1 MAKGNRRRPTTQ
13 GVVPCKSIVDLLAV
27 FQHELRLRILYRLAE
42 SPQNV
47 QTLAKGLQVD
57 AKTVSHHLR
66 PLWLRGLVRLHRL
79 GQKHVYSLSDR
90 IATELRGDTLH
101 LSITS
106 GEGARLSIETLAAA
120 ARSESHT
127 RAG

>member
-1 MAKGNRRRPTTQ
+1 MGKRNRRRPTTQ
-13 GVVPCKSIVDLLAV
+13 GVVPCRSIVDVLAV
-27 FQHELRLRILYRLAE
+27 FEHELRLRILYRLIE

-47 QTLAKGLQVD
+47 QMLAESLQVD

-66 PLWLRGLVRLHRL
+66 PLWFRGLVRLHRL

-90 IATELRGDTLH
+90 IVTELHSGTLH

-106 GEGARLSIETLAAA
+106 GEGARISIETRAAV
-120 ARSESHT
+120 ARSGTQT
-127 RAG
+127 RTG

>member
-1 MAKGNRRRPTTQ
+1 MAKGNQRMPTTRE
-13 GVVPCKSIVDLLAV
+13 VVPCKSIVDVLAV
-27 FQHELRLRILYRLAE
+27 FQHELRLRILYQLAA

-47 QTLAKGLQVD
+47 QTLAKSLQVD

-66 PLWLRGLVRLHRL
+66 PLWIRGLVRLHRL

-90 IATELRGDTLH
+90 ITTELHGDTIH

-106 GEGARLSIETLAAA
+106 GEGARLSIETLATA
-120 ARSESHT
+120 ARSEFHT
-127 RAG
+127 RTG

>member
-1 MAKGNRRRPTTQ
+1 MVKGNRRRPTTRE
-13 GVVPCKSIVDLLAV
+13 VAPCKSIVDVLAL

-47 QTLAKGLQVD
+47 QTLAKSLQVD

-66 PLWLRGLVRLHRL
+66 PLWIRGLVRLHRL

-90 IATELRGDTLH
+90 IATELDGDTLH

-106 GEGARLSIETLAAA
+106 GEGARLSIETLATA

>member
-1 MAKGNRRRPTTQ
+1 MTKGNRRRPTTQ
-13 GVVPCKSIVDLLAV
+13 AVVPCRSIVDVLAV

-47 QTLAKGLQVD
+47 QTLAKSLQVD

-90 IATELRGDTLH
+90 IATELHGDTLH

-106 GEGARLSIETLAAA
+106 GEGARLSIETLATIAG
-120 ARSESHT
+120 SETQT
-127 RAG
+127 RTG